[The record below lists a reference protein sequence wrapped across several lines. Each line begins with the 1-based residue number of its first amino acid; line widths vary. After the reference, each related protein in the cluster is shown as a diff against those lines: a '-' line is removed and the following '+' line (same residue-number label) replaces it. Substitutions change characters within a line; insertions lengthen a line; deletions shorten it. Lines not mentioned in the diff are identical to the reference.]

1 MALNDINKLL
11 HTSWNCKYH
20 IVFAA
25 KYRRIV
31 FYKNKK
37 TEVGKILR
45 KLCEWK
51 GVNIIEAEVCQDHIH
66 ILVEIP
72 PKMSIS
78 SFMGTSRGKVRLCYI
93 LLIRQ
98 TNHLTDSVTIWT
110 FIFMLDHWKNE
121 WNHNTFKDFYISI
134 GIYVIYR

>member
-1 MALNDINKLL
+1 MQI
-11 HTSWNCKYH
+11 SNC
-20 IVFAA
+20 VCA
-25 KYRRIV
+25 KIQKNGILQKQKSRI
-31 FYKNKK
+31 
-37 TEVGKILR
+37 GKILR

-98 TNHLTDSVTIWT
+98 TNHLTDSVTI
-110 FIFMLDHWKNE
+110 
-121 WNHNTFKDFYISI
+121 
-134 GIYVIYR
+134 